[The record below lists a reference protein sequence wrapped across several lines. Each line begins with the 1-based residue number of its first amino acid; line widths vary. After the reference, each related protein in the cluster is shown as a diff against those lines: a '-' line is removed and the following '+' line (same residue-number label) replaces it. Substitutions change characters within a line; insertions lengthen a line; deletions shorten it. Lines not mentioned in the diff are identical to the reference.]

1 MIANGR
7 DIDLERD
14 EDPRALAVVT
24 RGIRIHAVNRSAH
37 VRPSTCAVRH
47 RIKAAEVVEVLI
59 AISGML
65 AVLAILALMAAMM
78 RAIRA
83 LLRR

>member
-14 EDPRALAVVT
+14 EDPRALALIM
-24 RGIRIHAVNRSAH
+24 RGIRIHAVKRSPH
-37 VRPSTCAVRH
+37 VRPSTYAVRH
-47 RIKAAEVVEVLI
+47 
-59 AISGML
+59 
-65 AVLAILALMAAMM
+65 M

-83 LLRR
+83 LLRRCKRSGGMD